1 MNHHICILIVNKLI
15 QSKLYGMRQLASVPW
30 ICYLDT
36 KYVQYYI
43 LRDCNRL
50 TTTSDVDICSNCSS
64 WIHKE
69 RKIIDLAGDAFIW
82 RNWLWSYNLLSFWN
96 LIMHY
101 LYKKICLHFPNL
113 SFACVTP
120 FVKVHMHCYI
130 FLIIS

>member
-69 RKIIDLAGDAFIW
+69 RKIIDLAGDAFI
-82 RNWLWSYNLLSFWN
+82 
-96 LIMHY
+96 
-101 LYKKICLHFPNL
+101 
-113 SFACVTP
+113 
-120 FVKVHMHCYI
+120 
-130 FLIIS
+130 